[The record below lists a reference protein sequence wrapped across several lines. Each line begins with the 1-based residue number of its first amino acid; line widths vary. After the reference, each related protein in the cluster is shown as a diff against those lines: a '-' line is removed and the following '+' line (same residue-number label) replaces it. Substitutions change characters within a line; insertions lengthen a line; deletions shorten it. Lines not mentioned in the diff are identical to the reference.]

1 MRWATVCSEAETV
14 VEATEAIVSGV
25 LSELGGDA
33 GSVHLVLLFLAP
45 EWHAALDSL
54 ISELRQRLPD
64 VPIVGCTGGGLAA
77 DGREMEPA
85 TGLVALAA
93 HLPDVGVVPFAVTP
107 QQARER
113 TPAEWREAL
122 ELIPEQ
128 QPVFLVMP
136 DPFSVDPQA
145 LNDVLDAAFS
155 GCTKVG
161 GLASGGRAPGSHRLL
176 SGTSVQREGA
186 VGVALFGDV
195 RVVPVVAQAARPVG
209 PVLEVTA
216 ANGQSVKA
224 LDGRPVLEVLEGV
237 FAGLSQQDR
246 RGFQSAAAIGI
257 APASDRGQTLRVGD
271 FLVRDLLGFNRSEG
285 SLVVNARVEV
295 GDRIQLQIR
304 DAAAADLELRELV
317 DRVARSPATA
327 SPAGAV
333 MFSCLGRGARFFG
346 LPDHDVTVVR
356 DKLGAPPLAGF
367 FCNGELGPVR
377 GRTWTHG
384 YTCAL
389 ALFYPRGWS

>member
-1 MRWATVCSEAETV
+1 MRWATVHTEEKTV
-14 VEATEAIVSGV
+14 MKAVEAVVTGV
-25 LSELGGDA
+25 LGELGGDPDA
-33 GSVHLVLLFLAP
+33 VDLIVLFVAP
-45 EWHAALDSL
+45 EWHVALESL
-54 ISELRQRLPD
+54 ISVLQRRLPD
-64 VPIVGCTGGGLAA
+64 VPIVGCTGAGLAA
-77 DGREMEPA
+77 DGQELEPA

-93 HLPDVGVVPFAVTP
+93 HLPDVGVVPFSVTP
-107 QQARER
+107 KQARER
-113 TPAEWREAL
+113 TPEAWREAL
-122 ELIPEQ
+122 DLIPEQ

-136 DPFSVDPQA
+136 DPFTVDPQA
-145 LNDVLDAAFS
+145 LMDVLDTAFA

-161 GLASGGRAPGSHRLL
+161 GLASGGRTPGSHRLL
-176 SGTSVQREGA
+176 SGFSVLREGA

-209 PVLEVTA
+209 PVLKVTA
-216 ANGQSVKA
+216 ADGQAVKA
-224 LDGRPVLEVLEGV
+224 LDGQPVLEVLEGI

-246 RGFQSAAAIGI
+246 RNFQSAAAVGI
-257 APASDRGQTLRVGD
+257 APVSDHGQTLRVGD
-271 FLVRDLLGFNRSEG
+271 FLVRDLIGFNRSEG
-285 SLVVNARVEV
+285 SLVVSARVEV
-295 GDRIQLQIR
+295 GDRIQLHIR
-304 DAAAADLELRELV
+304 DAEAADLELRELV
-317 DRVARSPATA
+317 DRVARSATTS

-346 LPDHDVTVVR
+346 LPHHDVTVVR

-377 GRTWTHG
+377 GRTWTHA